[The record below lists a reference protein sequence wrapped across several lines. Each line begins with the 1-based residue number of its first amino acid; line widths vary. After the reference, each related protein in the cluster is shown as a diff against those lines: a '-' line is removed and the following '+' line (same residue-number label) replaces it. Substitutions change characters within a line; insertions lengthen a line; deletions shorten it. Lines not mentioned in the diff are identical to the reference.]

1 MITLPALE
9 CQWFRNSGSWETQL
23 LPMHFPK
30 PLHWLLPIGIC
41 WLFSGHSNPNVGN
54 KQQALAHQYCTCL
67 QPSNFS
73 SMLVISLKTFVDSLD
88 IPTIDLDEQDFVRHI
103 WWVEIWIIYRL
114 YTRRYFHVFLTMASL
129 WLLIS
134 MTVTRVTRSKQ
145 DVYKCCHCSYYSV
158 QGKLGCNLANFVP
171 FYLRDLVVQWWYPQ
185 PLSKGPPI
193 LCSFREK
200 QMNLRSL
207 LRMKLWLL
215 RFIPSLLSS

>member
-9 CQWFRNSGSWETQL
+9 CQWFRNSASWETQL
-23 LPMHFPK
+23 LPRHFPK

-54 KQQALAHQYCTCL
+54 KQQPLAHQYYTCL
-67 QPSNFS
+67 QLSNFS
-73 SMLVISLKTFVDSLD
+73 SMVVISLKTFVDSLD
-88 IPTIDLDEQDFVRHI
+88 IPTIDLDEQDFVRHM
-103 WWVEIWIIYRL
+103 VSRDLNYRL
-114 YTRRYFHVFLTMASL
+114 YTRRYFHVFLIVVFL

-145 DVYKCCHCSYYSV
+145 DVYKGCHCSYYSV
-158 QGKLGCNLANFVP
+158 QGKLGCNLANFMP
-171 FYLRDLVVQWWYPQ
+171 FYLRDLVVQWYPQ

-193 LCSFREK
+193 LCSFWEK
-200 QMNLRSL
+200 QMNFRSL

-215 RFIPSLLSS
+215 RFIPSFLSS